1 MKEPSLRSIVCIG
14 LLFLGQ
20 TCAADDFKAALKL
33 DPDPENGRNIYVVCV
48 GCHRPE
54 GWGSTSG
61 VIPQI
66 AGQHPRV
73 IIKQLQHFSKG
84 YRKSPQM
91 SAFANPEV
99 LGGTR
104 GIADVAAYISA
115 LPMTPDPS
123 HGDGAN
129 LERGGALFRTA
140 CGSKCHGKEGEG
152 NDFRLWPRLQGQHYA
167 YLLRQMKLIRDGHR
181 RFADNLMVRRL
192 GRLSEQDLEAVAD
205 YLSRIEPEKERVA
218 PPGWTNP
225 DFREP

>member
-1 MKEPSLRSIVCIG
+1 MNDSFLKATLG
-14 LLFLGQ
+14 TTLFFFAHASVG
-20 TCAADDFKAALKL
+20 DDFKSALKL
-33 DPDPENGRNIYVVCV
+33 APDTENGRDIYVVCV
-48 GCHRPE
+48 GCHQPE

-123 HGDGAN
+123 QGDGAN

-140 CGSKCHGKEGEG
+140 CGSKCHGQEGEG

-167 YLLRQMKLIRDGHR
+167 YLLRQMKLIRDGQR

-205 YLSRIEPEKERVA
+205 YLSRIEPEKRRVA